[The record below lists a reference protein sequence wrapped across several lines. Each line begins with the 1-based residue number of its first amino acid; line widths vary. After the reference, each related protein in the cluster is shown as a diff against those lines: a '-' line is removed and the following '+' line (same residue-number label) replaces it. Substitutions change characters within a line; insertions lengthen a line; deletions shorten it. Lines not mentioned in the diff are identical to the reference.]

1 MNNVIAISNQKGGVG
16 KTTSAVSLS
25 AALAGFGYRTLLVD
39 FDPQANATSGLQ
51 VDFNEEGSD
60 LYDMFFK
67 RVSLKDVIKETKV
80 PGLFLAPSSKDLISI
95 EAELGR
101 TAGRELILRSELAI
115 MNDSFDYIIID
126 CPPSSGLL
134 TLNALGAASW
144 VLVPLQAEYYALE
157 GISGLMNTV
166 DFVKNTYNKELEII
180 GVFLTMFDSRTNLS
194 KQVEDEAKSFF
205 GDRFLKTI
213 IPRNIK
219 LSEAPSHGLPIS
231 MYAPDSIG
239 SERYSALAEEV
250 LLKIK
255 DYSHSQARAL
265 NA

>member
-1 MNNVIAISNQKGGVG
+1 
-16 KTTSAVSLS
+16 
-25 AALAGFGYRTLLVD
+25 
-39 FDPQANATSGLQ
+39 
-51 VDFNEEGSD
+51 
-60 LYDMFFK
+60 
-67 RVSLKDVIKETKV
+67 
-80 PGLFLAPSSKDLISI
+80 
-95 EAELGR
+95 
-101 TAGRELILRSELAI
+101 
-115 MNDSFDYIIID
+115 
-126 CPPSSGLL
+126 
-134 TLNALGAASW
+134 
-144 VLVPLQAEYYALE
+144 
-157 GISGLMNTV
+157 MNTV